1 MSAASPEWHRSW
13 SSPQDLL
20 VGLALFVIAALLS
33 VLVTGWILV
42 RMPEDYFVGDAPA
55 VFLRGRH
62 PALRTTGRVL
72 KNLLGV
78 ALIVVGVVMSVPG
91 VPGQGLLTILIGLML
106 LDIPGKRR
114 LERRLVQRP
123 RVLAFINGVR
133 RRYRRPPLRFEEGG
147 ESGSAPPGA
156 PGADDG

>member
-1 MSAASPEWHRSW
+1 MSAALPADWSRAW
-13 SSPQDLL
+13 SSPQDLV

-42 RMPEDYFVGDAPA
+42 RMPQDYFVGDAPPA
-55 VFLRGRH
+55 FLRGRH
-62 PALRTTGRVL
+62 PVLRTTARVL

-91 VPGQGLLTILIGLML
+91 VPGQGLLTILIGSML

-123 RVLAFINGVR
+123 RVLAFVNRVR
-133 RRYRRPPLRFEEGG
+133 RRYRRPPLRFEVVG
-147 ESGSAPPGA
+147 ESASAAQGA
-156 PGADDG
+156 RGDDR